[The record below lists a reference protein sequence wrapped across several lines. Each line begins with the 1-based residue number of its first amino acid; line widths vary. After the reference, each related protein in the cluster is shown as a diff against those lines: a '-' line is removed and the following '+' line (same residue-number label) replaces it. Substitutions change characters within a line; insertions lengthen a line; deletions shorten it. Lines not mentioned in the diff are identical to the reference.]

1 MDNILNLILSLVI
14 ASTSILNFNLGDSSY
29 IYKAID
35 NESYEIIEQGIQGK
49 YLSENSMDEEI
60 ELLKSIFK
68 IKEPFQREDKSF
80 YFNYEKDAI
89 ELNIFGIEE
98 KKGLNIEITI
108 KAKDKEYDINL
119 LEKTLKEINGNIN
132 IANYVKSKIN
142 NNLSIDENKDN
153 LEREFKKLSVN
164 SIESIEINSGI
175 TGIAKF
181 KDGEK
186 INYGIV
192 SYGENENYLILGT
205 PVIFITY

>member
-49 YLSENSMDEEI
+49 YLSENSIDEEI